1 MTNFD
6 DAYALLVDRY
16 HQTPALNDALEHLVM
31 QMLRSPS
38 FPNPCVSATIY
49 GPASPD
55 SIEIEGHRADGGLVT
70 AQFRDLFR
78 MSLEDLEPLLT
89 LPDQGRFVMLY
100 FVTTAEHGA
109 AAVRSALDGRQ
120 PPVQIFDRAALN
132 ALPLD
137 WYSLLRE
144 EDRLVPPLP
153 LPPRGSLDQVR
164 QHIQLAITGIRS
176 VAQEMEGRLDRRE
189 LDETEIYEL
198 KLLRELAIPTLE
210 ELATE
215 LDVPRATER
224 VRPLRNQL
232 KRLASVVRNPTVGKL
247 LIELAEELFGL

>member
-1 MTNFD
+1 MTSFD
-6 DAYALLVDRY
+6 DVYALLADRY

-38 FPNPCVSATIY
+38 FPNPCVSAALF

-55 SIEIEGHRADGGLVT
+55 RIEIEGRRADGGLVT

-78 MSLEDLEPLLT
+78 MSLKDLEPLLAI
-89 LPDQGRFVMLY
+89 PNQGRFVMLY

-120 PPVQIFDRAALN
+120 PPVQILDRAALN

-144 EDRLVPPLP
+144 EDRLVPPPP
-153 LPPRGSLDQVR
+153 LPPGDSLEQVR
-164 QHIQLAITGIRS
+164 RHTQSAISGIRD
-176 VAQEMEGRLDRRE
+176 VAREMEGRLDRGE
-189 LDETEIYEL
+189 LGPVHL
-198 KLLRELAIPTLE
+198 KAGSWQS
-210 ELATE
+210 
-215 LDVPRATER
+215 VGGVGGGPRGSDGTER
-224 VRPLRNQL
+224 CAV
-232 KRLASVVRNPTVGKL
+232 
-247 LIELAEELFGL
+247 